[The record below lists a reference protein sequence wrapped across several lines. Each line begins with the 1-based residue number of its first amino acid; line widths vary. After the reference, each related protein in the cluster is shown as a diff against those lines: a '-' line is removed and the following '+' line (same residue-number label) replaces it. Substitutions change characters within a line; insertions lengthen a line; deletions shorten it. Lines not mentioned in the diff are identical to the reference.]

1 MRDSLHFSISLALSL
16 TLSRTDSLPGIEL
29 PIISIL
35 GHTIIEKQFRE
46 IQNICILKIIHLEY
60 FYLCSNWNEKTV
72 IFSEK
77 FQNHNKTLLMHW
89 IIWCLSKTYSL
100 GINGHTSDCNKN
112 SFRFKLF
119 TNVSKKIRNSNS
131 ALTFPESRIKV

>member
-60 FYLCSNWNEKTV
+60 FYLCSN
-72 IFSEK
+72 
-77 FQNHNKTLLMHW
+77 
-89 IIWCLSKTYSL
+89 
-100 GINGHTSDCNKN
+100 
-112 SFRFKLF
+112 
-119 TNVSKKIRNSNS
+119 
-131 ALTFPESRIKV
+131 